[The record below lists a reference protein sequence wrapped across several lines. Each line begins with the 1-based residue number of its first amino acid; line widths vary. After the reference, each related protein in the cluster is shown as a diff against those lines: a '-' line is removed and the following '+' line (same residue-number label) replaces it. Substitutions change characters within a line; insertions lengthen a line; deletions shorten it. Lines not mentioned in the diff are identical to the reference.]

1 MSQIM
6 RNTIQSN
13 LAAFAKQWQNATREN
28 ADAKLFWARF
38 YECFGIR
45 PESAT
50 LYEHEAR
57 KIGGGVGFIDSFM
70 PGKLIV
76 EHKSRGKSLDAAFD
90 QAADYALALPEAE
103 RPRYIITSDFA
114 RFRLTDLRCNATHEC
129 TLGQLA
135 KRAEWFLFL
144 VDDDAADEPVEESPA
159 DRRAAYQVSR
169 LHQALLDARFT
180 GHDLEVFM
188 TRLLFCFFADATGI
202 FGENRQFAR
211 LVQRSREDG
220 RDLGPL
226 LAELSQVLDTPRDA
240 LKPTLDEAQFI
251 HINWVV
257 MRTEKLTHWQF
268 LHYRPHYLRCM
279 GDNPRHYLRQALT
292 AYYIT
297 APRGWQRQFRRKP
310 AKLANRVYYRV
321 CCELD
326 KQLAVAAAAQA
337 VRTARAAHP
346 GATRADLYD
355 PDSMPGD
362 LQDAHKAL
370 DKAVDTACD
379 YPGGKDAAAARV
391 AFLFALYQQLG
402 DERDRLAALVAKLS
416 APPAPATKK

>member
-1 MSQIM
+1 MPALT
-6 RNTIQSN
+6 RNEVRRRLS
-13 LAAFAKQWQNATREN
+13 AFAKQWQDATREN

-50 LYEHEAR
+50 IYEKQVA
-57 KIGGGVGFIDSFM
+57 KIGGGGVGFIDSLI

-76 EHKSRGKSLDAAFD
+76 EHKSRGKSLDATFD

-114 RFRLTDLRCNATHEC
+114 RFRLTDLRSDTTHEC

-144 VDDDAADEPVEESPA
+144 LDDDAAEPVEESPA
-159 DRRAAYQVSR
+159 DRHAAYQVSR

-180 GHDLEVFM
+180 SHDLEVFM
-188 TRLLFCFFADATGI
+188 TWLLFCLFADDTGI
-202 FGENRQFAR
+202 FGENNLFAR
-211 LVQRSREDG
+211 LMQRSREDG

-226 LAELSQVLDTPRDA
+226 LAELFQVLDTPRDA
-240 LKPTLDEAQFI
+240 RKPTLDEAQFI
-251 HINWVV
+251 RINWVV

-297 APRGWQRQFRRKP
+297 APRGWQRQFRRQP

-326 KQLAVAAAAQA
+326 KQRAVAAAAQA

-346 GATRADLYD
+346 GATRANLYD
-355 PDSMPGD
+355 PDNMPGD

-379 YPGGKDAAAARV
+379 YRGSKDAAAARV
-391 AFLFALYQQLG
+391 AFLFALCQQLV
-402 DERDRLAALVAKLS
+402 DERDRLAALKE
-416 APPAPATKK
+416 TGR